1 DTVPADVGH
10 LNITWDHDWWAD
22 NVNQRMPR
30 SRRGKIHILNSL
42 YTATG
47 NTYCSNAGQDA
58 QLLVE
63 GTVYNGVK
71 APFQTRQNGIISAP
85 SGSHLFTCT
94 SCTAH
99 GTGASFGPTYQYTV
113 EAASG
118 VQAAVMAGA
127 GPK

>member
-1 DTVPADVGH
+1 
-10 LNITWDHDWWAD
+10 
-22 NVNQRMPR
+22 MPR

-42 YTATG
+42 YTAVG
-47 NTYCSNAGQDA
+47 DSYCTNAGQDA

-71 APFQTRQNGIISAP
+71 APFQTSMNGIIAAP
-85 SGSHLFTCT
+85 SGSNLFTGT
-94 SCTAH
+94 SGTTTA
-99 GTGASFGPTYQYTV
+99 TGASFGPTYQYTV